1 MSSCSTQQCCGLG
14 LYLHTLQLSPLWFT
28 ACSYWAGV
36 SENSKKGVGFGGGIW
51 LIVRFPQWFS
61 THTLFRLYI
70 IATEYH
76 LQREQKDILML
87 QPHTMLKTKELISVR
102 VTFCYPERQ
111 KLEVFLEVQPLIA
124 GRQCWCW
131 APPPPAASHS
141 CCLHVSEE
149 PTSSKTG
156 SSLNILYIYRALP
169 WADFSALTESLL
181 HTEFTPTWS
190 KERRERGWEHGGA
203 AFASPL
209 SNTGR
214 NPAAYWPQGFCPVT
228 RATRADLFHFVQE

>member
-1 MSSCSTQQCCGLG
+1 M
-14 LYLHTLQLSPLWFT
+14 
-28 ACSYWAGV
+28 
-36 SENSKKGVGFGGGIW
+36 
-51 LIVRFPQWFS
+51 IVRFPQWFS
-61 THTLFRLYI
+61 THTLSRLYI

-87 QPHTMLKTKELISVR
+87 QPHTMLKTTELISVR

-181 HTEFTPTWS
+181 HTEFTPT
-190 KERRERGWEHGGA
+190 
-203 AFASPL
+203 
-209 SNTGR
+209 
-214 NPAAYWPQGFCPVT
+214 
-228 RATRADLFHFVQE
+228 